1 MYERPFVTTLS
12 DRLRE
17 SRRFIQ
23 VVIGPRQTGKSTGV
37 SQALGK
43 LSAPVVEYAF
53 DRPRDRRSA
62 KLEEIWGQA
71 REMLGSSPRSHSLA
85 GRDTESSGLVLNREV
100 SLG

>member
-1 MYERPFVTTLS
+1 MYERSFVTTLS

-43 LSAPVVEYAF
+43 LSAPLSNMPLTAHVTGALQ
-53 DRPRDRRSA
+53 S
-62 KLEEIWGQA
+62 
-71 REMLGSSPRSHSLA
+71 
-85 GRDTESSGLVLNREV
+85 
-100 SLG
+100 